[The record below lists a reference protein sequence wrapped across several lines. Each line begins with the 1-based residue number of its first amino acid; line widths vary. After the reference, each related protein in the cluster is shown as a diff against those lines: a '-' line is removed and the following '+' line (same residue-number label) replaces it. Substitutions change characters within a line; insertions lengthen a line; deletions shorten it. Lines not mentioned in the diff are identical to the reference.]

1 MTTQRAPGTGAM
13 HSRND
18 SLARM
23 QETLDVAATG
33 ALAGVPVSA
42 EEEQVLR
49 RIAEQRRRII
59 ERRARAGSQA
69 VAMGLHGQRDE
80 GGAPHASSLLEHPVV
95 AAGRDAV
102 LRHPIAIGFAL
113 GSALVL
119 GPRRLWRV
127 ALVAAPW
134 ALRGWRLIERTNRG
148 KVRARR

>member
-1 MTTQRAPGTGAM
+1 MTTPRAPGASAV
-13 HSRND
+13 HARDD

-23 QETLDVAATG
+23 QQTLDAATTA
-33 ALAGVPVSA
+33 ALAGVPVGA

-59 ERRARAGSQA
+59 ERRAPARRQA
-69 VAMGLHGQRDE
+69 AAMGLHGQRDE
-80 GGAPHASSLLEHPVV
+80 SGPPHASLLEHPVV
-95 AAGRDAV
+95 AAGREAV

-148 KVRARR
+148 KARTPR